1 MVSHIYRTIADY
13 LDLSVDYEYQSI
25 DTVFYS
31 REAAEANDATIEVAV
46 EHENS
51 PNTADAELR
60 KLVSYNFP
68 LSVLITYPWNGREN
82 GELVMPDFHHSW
94 FLRRGFD
101 TILSSKS
108 ELNQIL
114 IIVPDVVVAHEQ
126 IWRYHTYRDQSFLEL
141 K

>member
-1 MVSHIYRTIADY
+1 
-13 LDLSVDYEYQSI
+13 
-25 DTVFYS
+25 
-31 REAAEANDATIEVAV
+31 
-46 EHENS
+46 
-51 PNTADAELR
+51 
-60 KLVSYNFP
+60 
-68 LSVLITYPWNGREN
+68 
-82 GELVMPDFHHSW
+82 MPDFHHSW